1 MANKRKEIQRCRPQ
15 EISQN
20 KATYK
25 AKKYSAESGICPT
38 AQRLLAKEMREFEE
52 VRTMLENNG
61 NSRNASEEPIYN
73 IGVVA
78 RMTGIPVATLRVWE
92 RRYEF
97 PDAGRTTGGHRLYS
111 ENEVNRLR
119 WVKSTID
126 EGMQTSQAIKALR
139 KHERDGRILSLET
152 SIPSAS
158 MQPARAGSNLDVYH
172 QRLLSALINNE
183 LDKADQLL
191 GEVLALYSM
200 DQLILE
206 VISPTLADLGEEW
219 SAGRIT
225 VATEHLA
232 SAFLR
237 QRLIMWQAVGP
248 AVHPIRPVV
257 LACAPDEWHEI
268 SLLMLGVL
276 LRRRRWPVAYLG
288 QAVPLPD
295 LAKFVR
301 DIRPPV
307 VIAVAMTEKS
317 AKELHQLGQWLPEV
331 VKTGRPVITYG
342 GRAFNVKPELRDDMI
357 GTFLGAT
364 LLEGVDTVERL
375 LRETTTLTV

>member
-1 MANKRKEIQRCRPQ
+1 MRQDRAFARQHGGVL
-15 EISQN
+15 
-20 KATYK
+20 
-25 AKKYSAESGICPT
+25 AKKMC
-38 AQRLLAKEMREFEE
+38 EFQE
-52 VRTMLENNG
+52 VRTMSENNG
-61 NSRNASEEPIYN
+61 NSRSASEEPIYN

-97 PDAGRTTGGHRLYS
+97 PEAGRTAGGHRLYS
-111 ENEVNRLR
+111 ESEVSRLR

-152 SIPSAS
+152 SMTA
-158 MQPARAGSNLDVYH
+158 PAPQSVQEVSNLDAYH
-172 QRLLSALINNE
+172 KRLIAALINNE

-200 DQLILE
+200 DQLILD
-206 VISPTLADLGEEW
+206 VIGPSLADLGEEW

-237 QRLIMWQAVGP
+237 QRLILWHAAGP
-248 AVHPIRPVV
+248 SVHPIRPVV

-307 VIAVAMTEKS
+307 VITVAMTEKP
-317 AKELHQLGQWLPEV
+317 ARELQQLGKWLPEAV
-331 VKTGRPVITYG
+331 RTGRPAITYG
-342 GRAFNVKPELRDDMI
+342 GRAYNLKPELREHMI

-364 LLEGVDTVERL
+364 LLEGVDTVERM
-375 LRETTTLTV
+375 LRETTALTV

>member
-1 MANKRKEIQRCRPQ
+1 MSEI
-15 EISQN
+15 
-20 KATYK
+20 
-25 AKKYSAESGICPT
+25 
-38 AQRLLAKEMREFEE
+38 
-52 VRTMLENNG
+52 NG

-92 RRYEF
+92 RRYDF
-97 PDAGRTTGGHRLYS
+97 PDAGRTAGGHRLYS
-111 ENEVNRLR
+111 ENEVSRLR

-139 KHERDGRILSLET
+139 KHERDGRILSLEA
-152 SIPSAS
+152 SIPSS
-158 MQPARAGSNLDVYH
+158 STQPVRERANLDVYH
-172 QRLLSALINNE
+172 KHLIDALINNE

-206 VISPTLADLGEEW
+206 VIGPALADLGEAW
-219 SAGRIT
+219 SAGKIT

-237 QRLIMWQAVGP
+237 QRLIMWQSVGP
-248 AVHPIRPVV
+248 STHPIRPVV
-257 LACAPDEWHEI
+257 LSCAPDEWHEI

-307 VIAVAMTEKS
+307 VIVVAMTEKP
-317 AKELHQLGQWLPEV
+317 AKELLQLSKWLPEV
-331 VKTGRPVITYG
+331 ARTGRPVITYG
-342 GRAFNVKPELRDDMI
+342 GRAFNVKPELREKMI
-357 GTFLGAT
+357 GTFLGET
-364 LLEGVDTVERL
+364 LLEGVDTVERM
-375 LRETTTLTV
+375 LRETTALTA

>member
-1 MANKRKEIQRCRPQ
+1 M
-15 EISQN
+15 S
-20 KATYK
+20 
-25 AKKYSAESGICPT
+25 
-38 AQRLLAKEMREFEE
+38 
-52 VRTMLENNG
+52 ENNG
-61 NSRNASEEPIYN
+61 NTRNASEEPIYN

-92 RRYEF
+92 RRYDF
-97 PDAGRTTGGHRLYS
+97 PEAGRTSGGHRLYS
-111 ENEVNRLR
+111 ESEVSRLR

-126 EGMQTSQAIKALR
+126 EGMQTSQAIKALH

-152 SIPSAS
+152 SISGS
-158 MQPARAGSNLDVYH
+158 TLQPARAGSNLDAYH
-172 QRLLSALINNE
+172 KHLLSALINNE

-206 VISPTLADLGEEW
+206 VITPALADLGEEW

-237 QRLIMWQAVGP
+237 QRLILWQAAGP
-248 AVHPIRPVV
+248 AVHPIRPIV

-301 DIRPPV
+301 DIRPPL

-317 AKELHQLGQWLPEV
+317 AKELHQLGAWLPEA
-331 VKTGRPVITYG
+331 VKTGRPVITFG
-342 GRAFNVKPELRDDMI
+342 GRAFNLKPELKNHMI
-357 GTFLGAT
+357 GTFLGST
-364 LLEGVDTVERL
+364 LLEGVDTVERM
-375 LRETTTLTV
+375 LRETTALTI

>member
-1 MANKRKEIQRCRPQ
+1 M
-15 EISQN
+15 
-20 KATYK
+20 T
-25 AKKYSAESGICPT
+25 
-38 AQRLLAKEMREFEE
+38 
-52 VRTMLENNG
+52 ENNG
-61 NSRNASEEPIYN
+61 HARSANEEPIYN

-92 RRYEF
+92 RRYDF
-97 PDAGRTTGGHRLYS
+97 PEAGRTSGGHRLYS
-111 ENEVNRLR
+111 EGEVNRLR
-119 WVKSTID
+119 WVKATID
-126 EGMQTSQAIKALR
+126 EGMQTSQAIKALH
-139 KHERDGRILSLET
+139 KHERDGRILSLDR
-152 SIPSAS
+152 SATGPAMLP
-158 MQPARAGSNLDVYH
+158 MQDGANLDAYH
-172 QRLLSALINNE
+172 QRLISALVNNE

-200 DQLILE
+200 DQLILD
-206 VISPTLADLGEEW
+206 VIGPTLADLGEEW

-237 QRLIMWQAVGP
+237 QRLILWQAAGP
-248 AVHPIRPVV
+248 SVHPIRPVV
-257 LACAPDEWHEI
+257 LACAPEEWHEI

-307 VIAVAMTEKS
+307 VITVAMIEKS
-317 AKELHQLGQWLPEV
+317 ARELHQLGKWLPEV

-342 GRAFNVKPELRDDMI
+342 GRAFNVKPELKDNMI
-357 GTFLGAT
+357 GTYLGST

-375 LRETTTLTV
+375 LRETTALTV

>member
-1 MANKRKEIQRCRPQ
+1 MSEI
-15 EISQN
+15 
-20 KATYK
+20 
-25 AKKYSAESGICPT
+25 
-38 AQRLLAKEMREFEE
+38 
-52 VRTMLENNG
+52 NG
-61 NSRNASEEPIYN
+61 NSRTASEEPIYN

-92 RRYEF
+92 RRYGF
-97 PDAGRTTGGHRLYS
+97 PDAGRTAGGHRLYS
-111 ENEVNRLR
+111 ESEVSRLR

-126 EGMQTSQAIKALR
+126 EGMQTSQAIKAMH

-152 SIPSAS
+152 SLPSSA
-158 MQPARAGSNLDVYH
+158 MQPVREGANLDVYH
-172 QRLLSALINNE
+172 KHLTAALISNE

-206 VISPTLADLGEEW
+206 VIGPTLADLGEEW
-219 SAGRIT
+219 SAGKIT

-237 QRLIMWQAVGP
+237 QRLIMWQAAGP
-248 AVHPIRPVV
+248 ATHPIRPVV
-257 LACAPDEWHEI
+257 LACAPEEWHEI

-307 VIAVAMTEKS
+307 VITVAMTEKP
-317 AKELHQLGQWLPEV
+317 AKELHNLAKWLPEAARS
-331 VKTGRPVITYG
+331 GRPVITYG
-342 GRAFNVKPELRDDMI
+342 GRAFNTKPELRDKMI
-357 GTFLGAT
+357 GTFLGET
-364 LLEGVDTVERL
+364 LQEGVDTVERM
-375 LRETTTLTV
+375 LRETTALTL